1 MSARVPAVRGL
12 LALGLTTLLPAVA
25 WADNLL
31 VDGLVVSGGAVAGG
45 TLPVQFDV
53 VVSGART
60 PFGWAAYLS
69 TTGAR
74 AGAVA
79 AGTYGPVTP
88 RAEGRMRVTGDVVV
102 PATLGG
108 RYYLVIELDP
118 AGAVADTNP
127 YDDSIASDQPLR
139 ITPRAADVRVLS
151 LVPSTARARAGA
163 ALTVAVDVEN
173 TGNAEA
179 DTAVRVVIDRDG
191 TPSATDVALGTAT
204 VRLTAGQR
212 RTISVDAVVP
222 AGLLP
227 GAHVL
232 SAVVDPDRTLGESDE
247 ADNVTI
253 GADPL
258 VVFEDRLALST
269 TSLPGGTVFLRYFAR
284 LGAEGGDGAY
294 QYRVSQGALP
304 TGLALGAASGE
315 LTGAPLASGEFAFTL
330 EVSSDGRTA
339 QAPFS
344 LRVAP
349 SGVALSVVTPDV
361 PGGTLG
367 LPYEAVLAAAGGEPP
382 YVWTLLSGGVP
393 PGLDLS
399 TSGRIAGVPRE
410 EGEFGFTV
418 EVSDAKGGRVR
429 ASFEASVAPA
439 NVVITSLVLPA
450 MTTGEPV
457 EVELT
462 VKGGAAPYEWEAL
475 STPPPGLTLGED
487 GTLSGTPSRVGR
499 FTTRVRVSD
508 AAERP
513 HTDTALLIVEVRD
526 GGGFELVVPAIP
538 NLRLREILDVTLS
551 VEGGKPPYQW
561 RINAQDTLPDGFVL
575 EPAPLGE
582 GTAVLR
588 GSSIRPVDQAFL
600 IEVTDKTGR
609 VRSAIVGLSVDPAE
623 STASSGCTCVAPTS
637 GGSVGSAALVGAL
650 GLVLAL
656 RRRRR

>member
-25 WADNLL
+25 SADNLL
-31 VDGLVVSGGAVAGG
+31 VDGLVVSSAAVAGG
-45 TLPVQFDV
+45 ALPVQFDV
-53 VVSGART
+53 VVSGTRA

-74 AGAVA
+74 TGAVP

-88 RAEGRMRVTGDVVV
+88 RADGRMRVTGDVVV
-102 PATLGG
+102 PASVGG
-108 RYYLVIELDP
+108 RYYLIIELDP
-118 AGAVADTNP
+118 SGVVADTNP
-127 YDDSIASDQPLR
+127 YDDSVASDQPLR
-139 ITPRAADVRVLS
+139 IAPRAADVRVLS
-151 LVPSTARARAGA
+151 LVPSVARARTGA
-163 ALTVAVDVEN
+163 SLTVAVDVEN
-173 TGNAEA
+173 TGDVEA

-191 TPSATDVALGTAT
+191 TPSATDAALGTAS
-204 VRLTAGQR
+204 VRLAAGQR

-222 AGLLP
+222 AGLFP
-227 GAHVL
+227 GAHTL
-232 SAVVDPDRTLGESDE
+232 SAVIDPDRTLGESDE

-258 VVFEDRLALST
+258 VVFEDRLALTT
-269 TSLPGGTVFLRYFAR
+269 TSLPGGTVFQRYFAR
-284 LGAEGGDGAY
+284 LGAEGGDGRY

-304 TGLALGAASGE
+304 TGVALGAASGE
-315 LTGAPLASGEFAFTL
+315 LTGAPLASGDFAFTL
-330 EVSSDGRTA
+330 EVASDGRTA
-339 QAPFS
+339 RSPFS
-344 LRVAP
+344 LRVAE

-367 LPYEAVLAAAGGEPP
+367 LPYEAELAAAGGEPP

-410 EGEFGFTV
+410 EGEYGFTV

-429 ASFEASVAPA
+429 AAFELSVAPA
-439 NVVITSLVLPA
+439 NVVITSLVLQA

-457 EVELT
+457 SVELT

-475 STPPPGLTLGED
+475 STPPPGLTLSED

-508 AAERP
+508 AAERA
-513 HTDTALLIVEVRD
+513 HTDTALLVVEVRD

-538 NLRLREILDVTLS
+538 TLRLREILTVTLS

-561 RINAQDTLPDGFVL
+561 RVNAQDTLPDGFVL

-588 GSSIRPVDQAFL
+588 GASIRPLDQAFL

-609 VRSAIVGLSVDPAE
+609 VRSAIIGLSVDQAA
-623 STASSGCTCVAPTS
+623 STADSGCTCVAPNER
-637 GGSVGSAALVGAL
+637 SATGALVLIGLL
-650 GLVLAL
+650 GLVLG
-656 RRRRR
+656 RRRRG